1 MQYPHQGN
9 KQAFVEM
16 HYLEVKSKIHLTKLE
31 HGLDLCRCLDI
42 YGEVDLNPIQFT
54 CVTKIRVH

>member
-16 HYLEVKSKIHLTKLE
+16 HYLEVKSKIPYLHNFYKNYLHQDIAYALKLF
-31 HGLDLCRCLDI
+31 C
-42 YGEVDLNPIQFT
+42 
-54 CVTKIRVH
+54 